1 MADDQPDR
9 RARTYAYGARQR
21 PARARVPHLFGHVR
35 LAQPRR
41 SGDLHADRRRQIH
54 DNSESAPGASAQR
67 EYARRQQARRQRVR
81 ARYGPVGSLV
91 AALAGEPR
99 NVDAWRQGAE
109 GEAATARALE
119 WRLHRSDVVL
129 MHDRRVP
136 GRGRANIDRIAIG
149 LAGVTVIDTKSS
161 RGRVQLATVGIIN
174 RREQLL
180 VNGRDRTSQLDS
192 LQRQMERVAGVLVDN
207 DAGDVSVFGALCF
220 PFMRREW
227 LHYSRARDGLI
238 TVDDPAHIAKLVKRA
253 GLLTVDEI
261 AWLAETLAA
270 AFPPA

>member
-1 MADDQPDR
+1 M
-9 RARTYAYGARQR
+9 
-21 PARARVPHLFGHVR
+21 
-35 LAQPRR
+35 
-41 SGDLHADRRRQIH
+41 SQIH
-54 DNSESAPGASAQR
+54 DSSDSAAGASAQR
-67 EYARRQQARRQRVR
+67 EYARRQQARRERVR

-99 NVDAWRQGAE
+99 NVDVWRQGAE
-109 GEAATARALE
+109 CESATARALDL
-119 WRLHRSDVVL
+119 RFHRSDVVL

-136 GRGRANIDRIAIG
+136 GCGRANIDHIAIG
-149 LAGVTVIDTKSS
+149 PGGVTVIDTKSS
-161 RGRVQLATVGIIN
+161 RGRVQLATTGILN

-180 VNGRDRTSQLDS
+180 VNGRDRTSQLDA
-192 LQRQMERVAGVLVDN
+192 LERQIARVVDVLDRH
-207 DAGDVSVFGALCF
+207 DAGDVAVLAALCF

-227 LHYSRARDGLI
+227 LHYSRAWDGLI

-253 GLLTVDEI
+253 GPLQADEI

>member
-1 MADDQPDR
+1 M
-9 RARTYAYGARQR
+9 
-21 PARARVPHLFGHVR
+21 
-35 LAQPRR
+35 
-41 SGDLHADRRRQIH
+41 SQIH
-54 DNSESAPGASAQR
+54 DTSDSGPGGSAER

-91 AALAGEPR
+91 VALAGEPR
-99 NVDAWRQGAE
+99 NVGAWRQGAE

-119 WRLHRSDVVL
+119 QRLHRSDVVL

-136 GRGRANIDRIAIG
+136 GRGRANIDHIAIG
-149 LAGVTVIDTKSS
+149 PGGVIVIDTKSS
-161 RGRVQLATVGIIN
+161 RGRVQIATAGILN

-180 VNGRDRTSQLDS
+180 VNGRDRTTQLDA
-192 LQRQMERVAGVLVDN
+192 LERQIERVVDALDRH
-207 DAGDVSVFGALCF
+207 DAGDVGVLGALCF

-238 TVDDPAHIAKLVKRA
+238 TVDDPAHVAKLVKRA
-253 GLLTVDEI
+253 GPLHADEI
-261 AWLAETLAA
+261 EWLAETLAA

>member
-1 MADDQPDR
+1 MTQIDNNDLES
-9 RARTYAYGARQR
+9 GA
-21 PARARVPHLFGHVR
+21 
-35 LAQPRR
+35 
-41 SGDLHADRRRQIH
+41 
-54 DNSESAPGASAQR
+54 GASAQR

-81 ARYGPVGSLV
+81 ARYGPVGSV
-91 AALAGEPR
+91 SPR
-99 NVDAWRQGAE
+99 WPANHEIVDAWRQGAE

-136 GRGRANIDRIAIG
+136 GRGRANIDHIAIG
-149 LAGVTVIDTKSS
+149 PTGVTVIDTKSS

-192 LQRQMERVAGVLVDN
+192 LQRQMERVARVLVDN

-253 GLLTVDEI
+253 GPLTVDEI

>member
-1 MADDQPDR
+1 MA
-9 RARTYAYGARQR
+9 
-21 PARARVPHLFGHVR
+21 VM
-35 LAQPRR
+35 
-41 SGDLHADRRRQIH
+41 SQIH
-54 DNSESAPGASAQR
+54 DNSDSAPGASAQR

-109 GEAATARALE
+109 GEAATARALAQ
-119 WRLHRSDVVL
+119 RLHRSDIVL
-129 MHDRRVP
+129 LHDRRVP
-136 GRGRANIDRIAIG
+136 GRGRANIDHIAIG
-149 LAGVTVIDTKSS
+149 HTGVTVIDTKSS
-161 RGRVQLATVGIIN
+161 RGRVQLASAGVIN

-180 VNGRDRTSQLDS
+180 VNGRDRTTQLDS
-192 LQRQMERVAGVLVDN
+192 LQRQMERVARVLVEN

-238 TVDDPAHIAKLVKRA
+238 TVDDPAHIAQLVKQAGPLRA
-253 GLLTVDEI
+253 DEI
-261 AWLAETLAA
+261 AWLGETLGS
-270 AFPPA
+270 AFPSA

>member
-1 MADDQPDR
+1 MTTAMSQ
-9 RARTYAYGARQR
+9 
-21 PARARVPHLFGHVR
+21 L
-35 LAQPRR
+35 
-41 SGDLHADRRRQIH
+41 H
-54 DNSESAPGASAQR
+54 DNSDSAPGASAQR

-136 GRGRANIDRIAIG
+136 GRGRANIDHIAIG
-149 LAGVTVIDTKSS
+149 PGGVSVIDSTSS
-161 RGRVQLATVGIIN
+161 RGRVHIATTGILN
-174 RREQLL
+174 PREQLL

-192 LQRQMERVAGVLVDN
+192 LQRQMERVARVLVDN
-207 DAGDVSVFGALCF
+207 EAGMCRCSARCASRSCAPSGCTTAARGA
-220 PFMRREW
+220 
-227 LHYSRARDGLI
+227 G
-238 TVDDPAHIAKLVKRA
+238 
-253 GLLTVDEI
+253 
-261 AWLAETLAA
+261 
-270 AFPPA
+270 